1 MASSQSIYTHRCSL
15 PNRILWF
22 GKAVLYEDQVVVKG
36 WTWRGRYRREIAID
50 DIDEVEWRPRP
61 TKPNLILH
69 LDEGQVFP
77 LRLREGAG
85 LWNAKLHDLLDESL
99 LEDRGLP
106 QNGHAEAE
114 DSSGADEVGHEE
126 DEDQEAT

>member
-1 MASSQSIYTHRCSL
+1 VAL
-15 PNRILWF
+15 
-22 GKAVLYEDQVVVKG
+22 
-36 WTWRGRYRREIAID
+36 D

-69 LDEGQVFP
+69 LDDGNVLP
-77 LRLREGAG
+77 LRLHEGAG

-106 QNGHAEAE
+106 KNGNAGAE
-114 DSSGADEVGHEE
+114 DSTGREE
-126 DEDQEAT
+126 RGREDGEDQEAT